1 MATLE
6 EQFADP
12 MKGFETIIA
21 ESSVDVDD
29 ALDSIEN
36 RLTAKQ
42 DDWSVRYK
50 ALKEAMAYLN
60 GQIDQYSNANY
71 AKLAPGIAL
80 CITDLRSALVKMGAL
95 LVTACAVVWKSD
107 YVSSL
112 DIIVPALF
120 KQLSHGTAVI
130 ANSCRLAL
138 IAIATNVQ
146 HRRTCR
152 IFLANKKSKNA
163 MHRLV
168 VAEALSIIRSTW
180 PTQLMES
187 LKSEVADALV
197 DLSNDASADVRK
209 TAKDAMSIVPTP
221 SNLMPRNRPS
231 TPTTV
236 KRNLTPGRRSRTP
249 ILRNS
254 GRTARAPHESIENI
268 APNTEVVEKRVS
280 FKKQEDTDISQY
292 MPPQTKDQANSFVRI
307 LKQLSDKNDSEPLT
321 GLEEF
326 LPEAIISSVRF
337 VPAEST
343 VWKPLMAFVFRNYA
357 SEFTPKLRDL
367 VVAFEVSSWL
377 MDMVVKVFPAQTLLF
392 QFGKCRRIDDEDA
405 YLLFTGLFS
414 RCLDVEI
421 DTGLRRFLKDLAKA
435 NENEDDVC
443 LIENALEVSKPKE
456 DLLPSLVER
465 VKQGGSW
472 LGKSRKLTIALSKGF
487 DPDLT
492 AKVQSHL
499 IKEFSEVLK
508 NGTTEEMANVR
519 EFLTHVS
526 GELKYITFVDL
537 TPLLIPPLLGD
548 NLSEKEKTEQCF
560 MALMNDEKVLQRLI
574 RMLGEENSQDF
585 YHAILNV
592 VYMYA
597 QRCSLNQLTSMI
609 RPFMQCAVGF
619 LTSATIAIRRLTVMI
634 LVEFKCRAP
643 KDFTPFLQDF
653 TSSQQKLISLYSSK
667 RCQ

>member
-1 MATLE
+1 MTTLE

-12 MKGFETIIA
+12 MKGFETIFA

-36 RLTAKQ
+36 RLIAKQ
-42 DDWSVRYK
+42 DDWSVRYN

-60 GQIDQYSNANY
+60 GQIDQYPNANY
-71 AKLAPGIAL
+71 AKLAQGIAL

-138 IAIATNVQ
+138 HAIATNVQ

-163 MHRLV
+163 MHRLA

-187 LKSEVADALV
+187 LKSEVADALC

-221 SNLMPRNRPS
+221 SNLTPRNRPS

-249 ILRNS
+249 ILRN
-254 GRTARAPHESIENI
+254 GGKAAKAPHESVENV
-268 APNTEVVEKRVS
+268 APNTEAVEKRVS
-280 FKKQEDTDISQY
+280 FKKQEETDISQY
-292 MPPQTKDQANSFVRI
+292 MPPQTKVQANSFVRI

-357 SEFTPKLRDL
+357 SEFTPKLREL

-377 MDMVVKVFPAQTLLF
+377 MDMVVRVFPPQTLLV

-456 DLLPSLVER
+456 DLVPSLVER

-492 AKVQSHL
+492 AKVQSQL
-499 IKEFSEVLK
+499 TKEFSEVLK
-508 NGTTEEMANVR
+508 NGTAEEMANVR

-526 GELKYITFVDL
+526 GELKFITFVDL

-548 NLSEKEKTEQCF
+548 DLNEKEKTEQCF
-560 MALMNDEKVLQRLI
+560 MTLMNDEKVLQRLI
-574 RMLGEENSQDF
+574 SMLGEENSQDF
-585 YHAILNV
+585 YHAILNI

-609 RPFMQCAVGF
+609 RPFMQCAASF

-634 LVEFKCRAP
+634 LVEFKCRTP